1 MQKIVN
7 INTTVN
13 EIIENVND
21 IDFDLEQNELILAS
35 LIAILIEKNV
45 ITTDELNNKIRVI
58 GLVNDNPEVLN
69 WF

>member
-35 LIAILIEKNV
+35 LIAILIEKNI

-69 WF
+69 

>member
-45 ITTDELNNKIRVI
+45 ITTEELNNKIRVI

-69 WF
+69 

>member
-69 WF
+69 

>member
-35 LIAILIEKNV
+35 LIAILIEKEI
-45 ITTDELNNKIRVI
+45 ITTEELNNKIRVI

-69 WF
+69 

>member
-7 INTTVN
+7 IDTTVN
-13 EIIENVND
+13 EIIESVND

-35 LIAILIEKNV
+35 LISILIEKNI

-69 WF
+69 

>member
-35 LIAILIEKNV
+35 LIAILIEINV
-45 ITTDELNNKIRVI
+45 ITTGELNN
-58 GLVNDNPEVLN
+58 
-69 WF
+69 

>member
-7 INTTVN
+7 IDTTVN
-13 EIIENVND
+13 EIIESVND

-35 LIAILIEKNV
+35 LISILIEKNV

-69 WF
+69 